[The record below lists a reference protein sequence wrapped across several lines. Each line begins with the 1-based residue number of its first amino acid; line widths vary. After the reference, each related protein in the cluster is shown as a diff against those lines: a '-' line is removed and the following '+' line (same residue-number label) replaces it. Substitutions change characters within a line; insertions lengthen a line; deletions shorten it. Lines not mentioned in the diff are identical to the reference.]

1 MTKKLAGILLTLL
14 LCICA
19 FTVSAYADLTAE
31 FVADSNTTG
40 KLYVNGME
48 SGKTYTY
55 NFTPTDKEAG
65 TDTGID
71 ASPASLTGLSA
82 GTITVKE
89 GTEEKA
95 KIEITKKAAP
105 DTGSFTVTGADED
118 AANGK
123 ISGVTTDMEYKLS
136 TAETYTTCT
145 GTEITGCKKGEEY
158 DIRYKADGTALASE
172 SVQIEIPAS
181 EKYGIYVGGVQVSSA
196 NCKSNSAWSYDVATQ
211 TLTLKDDITNA
222 AGEGIK
228 ITFQSGVD
236 DKSVDTIVVAKDNLT
251 VSSTGPAESQDSS
264 YGIYSLNAGGL
275 TIKGGTLNVTSAS
288 TSASKTIN
296 HSCGISANSLKV
308 EAGAGIVASSGSVE
322 TGAEKYDSSAIS
334 IETDIENFGTIK
346 ATSAAGYISD
356 AITCKTLTNNAA
368 GVITATANGGTG
380 TIYSTAIKSASTTVK
395 NQGTIN
401 ATANGGQNNTA
412 IDGPVENT
420 YTGTVMATAGDT
432 STGSSTG
439 ISGNVTNGNSGTIYA
454 SAGSALSGNSTG
466 ISGDVSSSGT
476 LTAAASNATA
486 ASSGITGAVKFSGG
500 KLEAQAADINDADK
514 AISGNISYG
523 ISTTTQYI
531 GKTAADAKAVTTQST
546 AYNDSY
552 VKIVANGYVT
562 VEKVTLTAEPDTIY
576 LTENTEPVLTATV
589 TMSDGSAYAGEYK
602 WSIDS
607 LDILTVDTT
616 AKTATNKAT
625 LAGNSKTGKTVIT
638 VSVDDA
644 KSAQATITVKDN
656 PAATSLTLD
665 KSTIGVKTGS
675 TGTLTAT
682 LTPTTA
688 VDSVKWS
695 TSDTNVLTL
704 TPSTDTLTCTIKG
717 TKAGEAMVYAKLAS
731 GNGDTAACKVVV
743 SSTGNAYKITPS
755 YGAWYIDKSDPY
767 TFSINIPSDGPSV
780 SEVYINSKLMSN
792 ITATRYSSYTAVSVP
807 YKSMKTLNRGYSQQ
821 LKVVLSDGTILYGKV
836 AVIYTTDAPP
846 TGDVSLLPFA
856 VSAIV
861 SAAGATSITLGLT
874 KKKKK

>member
-31 FVADSNTTG
+31 FVADSDATG
-40 KLYVNGME
+40 KLYVTIE
-48 SGKTYTY
+48 TGKKYTY
-55 NFTPTDKEAG
+55 NFTPTGGSAG

-95 KIEITKKAAP
+95 KITITKKEAP
-105 DTGSFTVTGADED
+105 TAGSITSTGADD
-118 AANGK
+118 DVSNGK

-136 TAETYTTCT
+136 TAETYTACT
-145 GTEITGCKKGEEY
+145 GTEITGCKKGDKY
-158 DIRYKADGTALASE
+158 NIRYKADKTALASE
-172 SVQIEIPAS
+172 SVEIVIPAS

-196 NCKSNSAWSYDVATQ
+196 NCNSDAAWSYDVTTQ

-228 ITFQSGVD
+228 IEANAAI
-236 DKSVDTIVVAKDNLT
+236 KTIYVSKDNLA

-308 EAGAGIVASSGSVE
+308 EAGAGIVASSGSVD
-322 TGAEKYDSSAIS
+322 TSTLTYDSSAIS
-334 IETDIENFGTIK
+334 IDTDIENFGTIK
-346 ATSAAGYISD
+346 ATSATGYISD
-356 AITCKTLTNNAA
+356 AITCKTLKNNAA
-368 GVITATANGGTG
+368 GTITATANGGTG
-380 TIYSTAIKSASTTVK
+380 TIYSTAIKSASATVK
-395 NQGTIN
+395 NLGTIN

-420 YTGTVMATAGDT
+420 YTGTVTANAGDT
-432 STGSSTG
+432 NTGSSTG
-439 ISGNVTNGNSGTIYA
+439 INGSVTNDSSGNVSA
-454 SAGSALSGNSTG
+454 SAGIAKYGNSTG
-466 ISGDVSSSGT
+466 ISGDVNSSGT

-486 ASSGITGAVKFSGG
+486 ASSGITGTVTFSGG

-514 AISGNISYG
+514 AINGNITYG

-531 GKTAADAKAVTTQST
+531 GKTAADAKAVTTRST
-546 AYNDSY
+546 EYNDSY

-562 VEKVTLTAEPDTIY
+562 VENVTLTANPETIY

-589 TMSDGSAYAGEYK
+589 TMSDGSAYAGEYT
-602 WSIDS
+602 WSTDS

-616 AKTATNKAT
+616 VKTATNKAT
-625 LAGNSKTGKTVIT
+625 LAGKSKTGNTVIT

-644 KSAQATITVKDN
+644 KSAKATITVKDN

-688 VDSVKWS
+688 VDSVEWS

-807 YKSMKTLNRGYSQQ
+807 YRSMKTLNRGYSQQ

-856 VSAIV
+856 VTALI

>member
-31 FVADSNTTG
+31 FVADSDTTG
-40 KLYVNGME
+40 KLYVTME
-48 SGKTYTY
+48 TGKAYKY
-55 NFTPTDKEAG
+55 NFTTDSTAG
-65 TDTGID
+65 TDTDISS
-71 ASPASLTGLSA
+71 SPVDLKGLSA
-82 GTITVKE
+82 GKIMVKE
-89 GTEEKA
+89 GSETKE
-95 KIEITKKAAP
+95 IEITKKEKP
-105 DTGSFTVTGADED
+105 TDGSFTVTGADDD
-118 AANGK
+118 ASNGK

-136 TAETYTTCT
+136 TEDTYTACT
-145 GTEITGCKKGEEY
+145 GTEITGCKKGDKY
-158 DIRYKADGTALASE
+158 NIRYKADKTALASE
-172 SVQIEIPAS
+172 SVEIEIPAS

-196 NCKSNSAWSYDVATQ
+196 NCNSYAAWSYDVTTQ
-211 TLTLKDDITNA
+211 TLTLKDNITNA

-228 ITFQSGVD
+228 IEANAAI
-236 DKSVDTIVVAKDNLT
+236 KTIYVSKDNLT
-251 VSSTGPAESQDSS
+251 VSSTGPAESKSGS
-264 YGIYSLNAGGL
+264 YGIYTDTTTTNTNGL
-275 TIKGGTLNVTSAS
+275 TIKGGTLYVTSAS
-288 TSASKTIN
+288 TSASKPITN
-296 HSCGISANSLKV
+296 SCGITAYSLRV

-322 TGAEKYDSSAIS
+322 TSDSEYDSSAIS
-334 IETDIENFGTIK
+334 ILNDIENYGTIK
-346 ATSAAGYISD
+346 ATSAAGYRSD

-368 GVITATANGGTG
+368 GVITATATGGNGTVK
-380 TIYSTAIKSASTTVK
+380 STAINSASATVK
-395 NQGTIN
+395 NLGTIN

-412 IDGPVENT
+412 ITGPVENT
-420 YTGTVMATAGDT
+420 FTGTVTATAGDT

-439 ISGNVTNGNSGTIYA
+439 ISGNVTNGKSGTISA

-500 KLEAQAADINDADK
+500 KLEALAADISDADK
-514 AISGNISYG
+514 AINGNIDYG
-523 ISTTTQYI
+523 ISTTTTYT
-531 GKTAADAKAVTTQST
+531 GTTAADAKAVTTQST

-562 VEKVTLTAEPDTIY
+562 VENVTLTANPETIY

-589 TMSDGSAYAGEYK
+589 TMSDGSAYTGEYK

-616 AKTATNKAT
+616 VKTATNKAT
-625 LAGNSKTGKTVIT
+625 LAGKSKTGKTVIT

-861 SAAGATSITLGLT
+861 SVAGATSITLGLT